1 MNKRLFVNIHHI
13 FEKYDKLLNFK
24 IQNVFKFD
32 NFKIFSRIA
41 TKLLFKSWKL
51 KRTHISMGFA
61 NSFFQ
66 KGTFHKY
73 FIHLRLNTY
82 DKWLDF

>member
-1 MNKRLFVNIHHI
+1 MNKRLFVNIQHI

-51 KRTHISMGFA
+51 
-61 NSFFQ
+61 
-66 KGTFHKY
+66 
-73 FIHLRLNTY
+73 
-82 DKWLDF
+82 